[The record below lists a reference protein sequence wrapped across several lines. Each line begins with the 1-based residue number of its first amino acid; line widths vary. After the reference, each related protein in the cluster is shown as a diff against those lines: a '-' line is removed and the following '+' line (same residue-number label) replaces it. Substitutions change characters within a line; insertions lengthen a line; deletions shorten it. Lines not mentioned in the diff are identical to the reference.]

1 MTTDVSG
8 SGTGVPARRT
18 VLVLVGPTASG
29 KTAVAMEL
37 ARRLHGEII
46 SADSRQIYKY
56 LDIGTAKPTPE
67 QCAEI
72 PHHFVNL
79 LTPDQD
85 YNAGRFGEEGRR
97 VIDTILARS
106 RIPFVVGGSGLYVQ
120 SLIDGFFDGP
130 GADPEFREILEE
142 RLRTDGLPALLEDLR
157 RVDPLSAARIDP
169 TKPRRIM
176 RALEVYHKT
185 GTPLSNHHAAPPP
198 DITFKPLLFG
208 LLWKRSELYARID
221 IRCGRMIDDGLLREA
236 EELKRR
242 GYPSTLN
249 ALNTVGY
256 REAYSFLRG
265 EIDREEMLRLFQRNS
280 RRYAKRQ
287 LTWFRRDPR
296 IRWIEMNGRNTAEE
310 TVNCIEEAYRTPA

>member
-1 MTTDVSG
+1 
-8 SGTGVPARRT
+8 
-18 VLVLVGPTASG
+18 
-29 KTAVAMEL
+29 MEL
-37 ARRLHGEII
+37 ARRLRGEII

-97 VIDTILARS
+97 VIEAILARS
-106 RIPFVVGGSGLYVQ
+106 RIPVVAGGSGLYVQ

-130 GADPEFREILEE
+130 GADPEYREILEE
-142 RLRTDGLPALLEDLR
+142 RLRAEGLPAVVEELR
-157 RVDPLSAARIDP
+157 RIDPRSASRIDP
-169 TKPRRIM
+169 TKPRRII
-176 RALEVYHKT
+176 RALEVFHAT
-185 GTPLSNHHAAPPP
+185 GTPLSEHHAAPPP
-198 DITFKPLLFG
+198 DITFTPLLFG
-208 LLWKRSELYARID
+208 LLWERSELYARID
-221 IRCGRMIDDGLLREA
+221 VRCGRMIEDGLLREA
-236 EELKRR
+236 ENLTRR
-242 GYPSTLN
+242 GYPPTLN

-256 REAYSFLRG
+256 REAYSFLG
-265 EIDREEMLRLFQRNS
+265 GAIDRKEMLRLFRRNS

-296 IRWIEMNGRNTAEE
+296 IRWIAMNGRTSAEE
-310 TVNCIEEAYRTPA
+310 TAHHIEAAYRRPA